1 MGDLFY
7 WYFIGVLACIPY
19 AFYDMGI
26 FMTNESHSK
35 VGVPRGERFF
45 AFFFYL
51 FICLG
56 SWVVFILDTFA
67 FICDLVVGIKGFG
80 GIVNE

>member
-7 WYFIGVLACIPY
+7 WYFIGVLACVPY
-19 AFYDMGI
+19 VFYDMGI
-26 FMTNESHSK
+26 FLTNESYSK
-35 VGVPRGERFF
+35 VAWSRGERFG
-45 AFFFYL
+45 AFLFYL
-51 FICLG
+51 LICLG

-80 GIVNE
+80 RTVHE